1 MTWRRPEPTTT
12 KRKKPIM
19 SGPIGALP
27 FFFSALLST
36 TWPRLLMFAAC
47 FSLRRRVAPRR
58 DACLAGRSGGFGRA
72 RVGGERERSFR
83 ARACRRRAR
92 SLEQCSRFQVGI
104 EACDERR
111 LADGPSAAR
120 RGSRDAQSPRNC
132 VRERCGPQAPFQGR
146 PERPRPSSVRE
157 SNGGVDAEPREE
169 PASSGLLGSDDTRRR
184 ELQDK
189 VLEALGIG
197 AASPARRAA
206 HIVLRQEYHLGRRP
220 RARASRRIAITT
232 CSPRP

>member
-1 MTWRRPEPTTT
+1 MFGGPERR
-12 KRKKPIM
+12 
-19 SGPIGALP
+19 
-27 FFFSALLST
+27 
-36 TWPRLLMFAAC
+36 
-47 FSLRRRVAPRR
+47 
-58 DACLAGRSGGFGRA
+58 
-72 RVGGERERSFR
+72 FR
-83 ARACRRRAR
+83 ARARRRRAR
-92 SLEQCSRFQVGI
+92 ATPRSPNPRGGERDLWNRARIFRSVSRRATSAGLMTDRAHFFADHETRNHPGTVSASGAGRGPVPRSREHPSLREC
-104 EACDERR
+104 
-111 LADGPSAAR
+111 AR
-120 RGSRDAQSPRNC
+120 KNKWLWGA
-132 VRERCGPQAPFQGR
+132 V
-146 PERPRPSSVRE
+146 
-157 SNGGVDAEPREE
+157 PREE

>member
-132 VRERCGPQAPFQGR
+132 VRERCGP
-146 PERPRPSSVRE
+146 RPRSNAARRASPPPRSVQK
-157 SNGGVDAEPREE
+157 GGKWLPRRCAARGAGIFWTRGQRRHAATR
-169 PASSGLLGSDDTRRR
+169 ASINKLPMLPEAFVGSAT
-184 ELQDK
+184 
-189 VLEALGIG
+189 
-197 AASPARRAA
+197 ASPARRA
-206 HIVLRQEYHLGRRP
+206 
-220 RARASRRIAITT
+220 
-232 CSPRP
+232 